1 MIQACLRIVPPVD
14 KWLELRD
21 VMRALK
27 GPTEWRRMPC
37 CRVLQEDEA
46 DGGLTYFVQWESLG
60 QLEEHVRSAR
70 FRKLLPYI
78 EMSSNRRNLTCG
90 PSIGSAEWI
99 RCSPFLARSQASASP
114 DENPDQVP

>member
-1 MIQACLRIVPPVD
+1 MIQACLRIVPPAD

-21 VMRALK
+21 VMWALK
-27 GPTEWRRMPC
+27 GPTEVASGCRV

-46 DGGLTYFVQWESLG
+46 DGGLTYFVQWESPG

-78 EMSSNRRNLTCG
+78 EMSVQPPEFDMWSIDRIGGMESLLSALG
-90 PSIGSAEWI
+90 SESSPSESSRE
-99 RCSPFLARSQASASP
+99 S
-114 DENPDQVP
+114 